1 MLGDKIVTYQ
11 KKITKDD
18 KMSRD
23 KVYEKK
29 LHLLMTGSGKYQDL
43 PLQWIVEKCGFPGG
57 SKICTVK

>member
-29 LHLLMTGSGKYQDL
+29 LHLLMTGSGKYQGL
-43 PLQWIVEKCGFPGG
+43 PLQ
-57 SKICTVK
+57 

>member
-23 KVYEKK
+23 KDYEWE
-29 LHLLMTGSGKYQDL
+29 LHLLMIGSGKYQGL
-43 PLQWIVEKCGFPGG
+43 PLQ
-57 SKICTVK
+57 